1 MKRKQQAV
9 EALPLSLEFLSRLRW
24 LDRRP
29 LINTIEPYRQQLFT
43 SALDTVGPD
52 GLPTFNFVLSG
63 RGKKDNKTLDLVLA
77 SFYKLLIPATM
88 QGNNGFIVSN
98 DEDQSA
104 DDLDLAKKLIAVNPG
119 LKAEL
124 SVFQKEIRRKDGRG
138 VLKILPARDVAGLHG
153 KSGNFIGFDEI
164 HGYKNFD
171 LFEALAPD
179 PHRRD
184 VLTWVTSYQG
194 LYTTPGIPIVD
205 FFNAGKAG
213 TDPKMLFSWYSGN
226 YVTDPD
232 FANLPSPEE
241 RANPSM
247 ASWVDGA
254 KYLEQQKRRLPSA
267 KYRRLH
273 LNEPGAPNGA
283 FFDQGA
289 VLAAVVAGRKSL
301 PPQAGASYV
310 AAVDMSGGT
319 SDNAVLCIAHE
330 KNGIAI
336 VDLIEKQAGA
346 IKPFDPMKAVDQFAA
361 RLQEYRCRTVIGDH
375 YGGSSFAFAFDRH
388 GIAYRPVS
396 GSASDQYELLE
407 PRINAGSVEMLDDP
421 TTIEEL
427 LTLVVRGT
435 KVTHESGSHD
445 DHANALALAVNAVLR
460 SDDGVSLVFGCLG
473 SSQTSADYYAARDP
487 NEPLITDPLY
497 QRAHDLR
504 QGHITNG
511 QPLPWPE
518 IMARVRAEALLLK

>member
-1 MKRKQQAV
+1 MKK
-9 EALPLSLEFLSRLRW
+9 PPSSPTSSLQFLSRLCW

-29 LINTIEPYRQQLFT
+29 LIDTIEPYRRHLFT
-43 SALDTVGPD
+43 SALDTVGLD

-63 RGKKDNKTLDLVLA
+63 RGKKNNKTLDLVLA
-77 SFYKLLIPATM
+77 AFYKLLIPVTI
-88 QGNNGFIVSN
+88 QGNNGFIISN
-98 DEDQSA
+98 DEDQA
-104 DDLDLAKKLIAVNPG
+104 GDDLDLAKKLIACNPG

-124 SVFQKEIRRKDGRG
+124 LVYQKEIRRRDKRG
-138 VLKILPARDVAGLHG
+138 TLKILPARDVVSLHG

-194 LYTTPGIPIVD
+194 LFTQPGIPIVD

-213 TDPKMLFSWYSGN
+213 TDPKMLFSWYSGS
-226 YVTDPD
+226 YTTDPE
-232 FANLPSPEE
+232 FADRPIPEE

-247 ASWVDGA
+247 SSWVDGA

-283 FFDQGA
+283 YYDQGA
-289 VLAAVVAGRKSL
+289 VLAAVVEGRKSL
-301 PPQAGASYV
+301 PPRSGVSYV

-319 SDNAVLCIAHE
+319 TDNAVLCIAHE
-330 KNGIAI
+330 QNGIAV

-346 IKPFDPMKAVDQFAA
+346 VKPFDPMRAVSQFAD
-361 RLQEYRCRTVIGDH
+361 RLHEYGCNTVRGDH
-375 YGGSSFAFAFDRH
+375 YGGSSFTFAFEKH
-388 GIAYRPVS
+388 GITYRPVS

-407 PRINAGSVEMLDDP
+407 PRINAGSVELLDDP

-460 SDDGVSLVFGCLG
+460 GDDGVNLVFG
-473 SSQTSADYYAARDP
+473 SAGGPGYTAATYQAARDP
-487 NEPLITDPLY
+487 NEPAFDDPLY
-497 QRAHDLR
+497 TRAWQLR
-504 QGHITNG
+504 RGHVVDG
-511 QPLPWPE
+511 QPLPWAE
-518 IMARVRAEALLLK
+518 VMSKVRAEALLLKK